1 MIEVDRLS
9 KVYRSRDGADVIALE
24 DISLTIGDNEFV
36 TIVGPSGCG
45 KSTLL
50 RLASGLIQPTSG
62 SGAID
67 GVVVE
72 EPRQDTGIVFQ
83 MPVLLPWATILD
95 NVLFPLKMLH
105 RNVADGAEK
114 AHHLLSL
121 VGLGGFEG
129 KYPRELSGGMQ
140 QRAAICRSLIH
151 NPSILLMD
159 EPFGALDALTREE
172 MALEVLRIWTDEPK
186 TILFVTH
193 SITEAVLL
201 ADRVVV
207 MSARPGRIAEIIEVD
222 LPRPRT
228 FEIEAHHEFQQATQR
243 IRELIFEASAV
254 SRWKLGSFGQDVL
267 LPIGVFVVLLVIWE
281 AAVQFFD
288 IPLYLL
294 PAPSVIWTDSIA
306 LAGTMGDHTLATLS
320 TVIVGFII
328 SIVISLPLAVFMTS
342 SPVISS
348 AIYPLL
354 VLTQSIPKVA
364 LAPILVVMLGANELP
379 RLVITFLVTFF
390 PLVIAIAIGLMSVP
404 AELIEL
410 GRSFKSSKL
419 QELYRIRLPYAV
431 PFIFSGL
438 KVAIALAVVGAVV
451 GEFVN
456 ADKGLGYMIIT
467 ATAFFKTP
475 VAFGALILL
484 SVMGIVLFQV
494 VVIIERIFFPWSA
507 ANQENAI
514 A

>member
-9 KVYRSRDGADVIALE
+9 KVYRSRDGADVVALE

-62 SGAID
+62 SVAID
-67 GVVVE
+67 GVLVE

-95 NVLFPLKMLH
+95 NVLFPLKML
-105 RNVADGAEK
+105 RRDEADGAGK

-207 MSARPGRIAEIIEVD
+207 MSARPGRIAEIIDVD

-228 FEIEAHHEFQQATQR
+228 FEIEAHHEFQHATQR
-243 IRELIFEASAV
+243 IRELIFGNRSGGPRRRLAFGGSAV
-254 SRWKLGSFGQDVL
+254 SGRTSCCPSGS
-267 LPIGVFVVLLVIWE
+267 
-281 AAVQFFD
+281 
-288 IPLYLL
+288 
-294 PAPSVIWTDSIA
+294 
-306 LAGTMGDHTLATLS
+306 
-320 TVIVGFII
+320 
-328 SIVISLPLAVFMTS
+328 S
-342 SPVISS
+342 SCC
-348 AIYPLL
+348 
-354 VLTQSIPKVA
+354 
-364 LAPILVVMLGANELP
+364 
-379 RLVITFLVTFF
+379 
-390 PLVIAIAIGLMSVP
+390 
-404 AELIEL
+404 
-410 GRSFKSSKL
+410 
-419 QELYRIRLPYAV
+419 
-431 PFIFSGL
+431 
-438 KVAIALAVVGAVV
+438 
-451 GEFVN
+451 
-456 ADKGLGYMIIT
+456 
-467 ATAFFKTP
+467 
-475 VAFGALILL
+475 
-484 SVMGIVLFQV
+484 
-494 VVIIERIFFPWSA
+494 
-507 ANQENAI
+507 
-514 A
+514 